1 MPIIRVN
8 NWIPDAGEFQNPG
21 MIDARN
27 CVPGLTSY
35 QPFGQYSILSGAID
49 AYARGAIEVIDED
62 GNVVALCGDGT
73 KLYKLSSTTWN
84 NVSQAGNYTLGTEE
98 SWEMVLWKNKVLATG
113 FSEVPQ
119 QFELGGALF
128 SDLTTDLRAYHI
140 AVIGNH
146 VFFANTWDST
156 DGNVPTRIR
165 WSAFDDETDYT
176 VSAVTG
182 ADFRDTNRGPIQRLY
197 GGEYGI
203 ALGRETT
210 FRIDQVGAPT
220 WFAIRETLPGIGTI
234 APGASSRLGEFIYSW
249 SNQGFVAIRAAT
261 GYAPIGDGIV
271 DKYAIDD
278 LDDTNLFRMSCVAD
292 PVSGRVFWAYPGQGN
307 LSGNPNR
314 LICYDTGLQKWSI
327 IDQEVELLWR
337 ASGIGFTLEQLDT
350 FSASLDDLAVSL
362 DSSQWKGG
370 GKSLL
375 AAFDIDHK
383 HGFFSG
389 TPRTGT
395 LELAEGELHPGHQA
409 QLNSFR
415 ALVDGGSV
423 TAQIGT
429 RNKLTDDVSWSPV
442 LSPTSTGR
450 FTYRANARYHRFRV
464 FPAGDWRHVH
474 GVQVER
480 DDVRRGG
487 IRGRTD

>member
-1 MPIIRVN
+1 MPIIRAN
-8 NWIPDAGEFQNPG
+8 QWIPDAADFQNPG
-21 MIDARN
+21 MVDARD

-35 QPFGQYSILSGAID
+35 KPFGSYVSFTGALD
-49 AYARGAIEVIDED
+49 DYARGAIEVIDD
-62 GNVVALCGDGT
+62 AGNVVDIAGDDV

-84 NVSQAGNYTLGTEE
+84 NVSQAGNYTVGTEDR
-98 SWEMVLWKNKVLATG
+98 WDMVLWKNKVLATT
-113 FSEVPQ
+113 FAEVPQ
-119 QFELGGALF
+119 QFDLGGALF
-128 SDLTTDLRAYHI
+128 SDLTTVLRAHHI

-146 VFFANTWDST
+146 VFFAYTWDAT
-156 DGNVPTRIR
+156 DGNVPDRIR

-203 ALGRETT
+203 ALGKETT
-210 FRIDQVGAPT
+210 FRIDPVGAPS
-220 WFAIRETLPGIGTI
+220 WFAIRETLPGIGTV
-234 APGASSRLGEFIYSW
+234 APGASSRLGQDLYSW
-249 SNQGFVAIRAAT
+249 SNQGFVRIRAAT
-261 GYAPIGDGIV
+261 GHEFIGDGII
-271 DKYAIDD
+271 DKFASDD
-278 LDDTNLFRMSCVAD
+278 LDDTQLHRMSCVAD

-307 LSGNPNR
+307 LNGDPNH
-314 LICYDTGLQKWSI
+314 LIVYDTALKKWSI
-327 IDQEVELLWR
+327 IDETVELLWR

-350 FSASLDDLAVSL
+350 FSASLDDLTVSL
-362 DSSQWKGG
+362 DSSVWKGG
-370 GKSLL
+370 GTALL
-375 AAFDIDHK
+375 AAFDTSHQ

-389 TPRTGT
+389 PNKTGT
-395 LELAEGELHPGHQA
+395 LELSEGELQPGRQT

-442 LSPTSTGR
+442 LSPTATGR
-450 FTYRANARYHRFRV
+450 FTYRANARYHRWRF
-464 FPAGDWRHVH
+464 FPAGEWKDAI
-474 GVQVER
+474 GIQVEA
-480 DDVRRGG
+480 DDARRGG